1 MIKFP
6 KKPALFAVGFVSIAL
21 MLFVYFNYKAKHKD
35 LILACDNFNVF
46 IYDNSNLMHL
56 KKNIHLYLYADNSG
70 LRTEKGIID
79 NEKTGDRYFL
89 DRDIILRH
97 TEKRKIVIFEHQ
109 KLIKRPHDNAPDGIW
124 GAEYTP
130 EIMQHITITEISPDL
145 FLFKE
150 RSSPIAICHSHI

>member
-1 MIKFP
+1 MIKIP
-6 KKPALFAVGFVSIAL
+6 KKPALFALGFVSIAI
-21 MLFVYFNYKAKHKD
+21 MIFVYFNYKSKHKD

-56 KKNIHLYLYADNSG
+56 KKNIHLYLYSDSSG

-89 DRDIILRH
+89 DRDIILKH
-97 TEKRKIVIFEHQ
+97 TEKRNTSIFEHR
-109 KLIKRPHDNAPDGIW
+109 KLIKRPYDNAPDGIW

-130 EIMQHITITEISPDL
+130 DIMQYITITEIAPDL

-150 RSSPIAICHSHI
+150 RSSPISICHSHI